1 MQVPFFNYP
10 KLYQDDAEM
19 LDPVINDCLKRGA
32 FIMQDDLTSFEEELA
47 KYLNVKHVIGV
58 ADGTM
63 AILLG
68 LKAMN
73 LTPGGEVILPSHT
86 FVATAAA
93 VKHAGLK
100 PVLADCKED
109 HLLDH
114 NDLEHR
120 INEKT
125 VAIMPVQLNGRTCEM
140 DKIQEI
146 ASKNSLKIAE
156 DSCQAL
162 GSKFKDQFAGTF
174 GSFGALSFYPSKTLG
189 CFGDGGAIITSD
201 SELYSKIIQLRD
213 HGRGEDGLVSKWGFN
228 SRLDNIQ
235 AAILK
240 AKFSKYDLIIQERRS
255 LAKHYI
261 RLLSDVSEIVLPPLD
276 DLNHFDVFQNFEIR
290 AKNRDNLVNYL
301 IENHI
306 GTLKQWG
313 GFCLHQFTDLN
324 MNSDT
329 PFCEELTKNFLML
342 PLNTTLTME
351 DIEHVCKTIKK
362 FYKKTY

>member
-1 MQVPFFNYP
+1 MKVPFFNYS
-10 KLYQDDAEM
+10 KLYQDDSKI
-19 LDPVINDCLKRGA
+19 LDPVIKDCLKRGA
-32 FIMQDDLTSFEEELA
+32 FIMQSDLSSFENELA
-47 KYLNVKHVIGV
+47 NYLNVKHVIGV

-68 LKAMN
+68 LKAMD
-73 LTPGGEVILPSHT
+73 LAKGGEVILPSHT

-109 HLLDH
+109 HLIDH
-114 NDLEHR
+114 NDIEHR
-120 INEKT
+120 ITEKT

-140 DKIQEI
+140 DKIQEL
-146 ASKNSLKIAE
+146 ADKHDLKIVE

-162 GSKFKDQFAGTF
+162 GSKFKNQYAGTF

-201 SELYSKIIQLRD
+201 TELFSNIIQLRD
-213 HGRGEDGLVSKWGFN
+213 HGRGPNGLVMKWGFN
-228 SRLDNIQ
+228 SRLDNLQ

-240 AKFSKYDLIIQERRS
+240 AKFSNYDLIIEKRRS
-255 LAKHYI
+255 LAKLYI
-261 RLLSDVSEIVLPPLD
+261 RLLSEISEIDLPPLD
-276 DLNHFDVFQNFEIR
+276 DLNHFDVFQNFEVR

-301 IENHI
+301 IKNHI

-313 GFCLHQFTDLN
+313 GFCLHQFPELS

-342 PLNTTLTME
+342 PLNTTLTTD
-351 DIEHVCKTIKK
+351 DIEYVCKTIKK
-362 FYKKTY
+362 FYKKT

>member
-10 KLYQDDAEM
+10 KLYQDDEKI
-19 LDPVINDCLKRGA
+19 LNPVINDCLNRGA
-32 FIMQDDLTSFEEELA
+32 FIMQDDLSSFEDELA

-73 LTPGGEVILPSHT
+73 LALGGEVILPSHT

-114 NDLEHR
+114 NDIEHR

-125 VAIMPVQLNGRTCEM
+125 VAILPVQLNGRTCEM

-146 ASKNSLKIAE
+146 AEKNNLKIAE

-162 GSKFKDQFAGTF
+162 GSKFKDQYAGTF

-201 SELYSKIIQLRD
+201 TDLYSKVIQLRD
-213 HGRGEDGLVSKWGFN
+213 HGRASNGLVTKWGFN
-228 SRLDNIQ
+228 SRLDNLQ

-240 AKFSKYDLIIQERRS
+240 TKLSKYESIIKKRRS
-255 LAKHYI
+255 IAEQYV
-261 RLLSDVSEIVLPPLD
+261 RSLSDIDEIFLPPLD
-276 DLNHFDVFQNFEIR
+276 DLNHYDIFQNFEIR
-290 AKNRDNLVNYL
+290 AKNRDKLADFLKQNN
-301 IENHI
+301 I

-313 GFCLHQFTDLN
+313 GYCLHQFPDLG
-324 MNSDT
+324 MNNDT
-329 PFCEELTKNFLML
+329 PYCEELTKNFLML
-342 PLNTTLTME
+342 PLNTTLTYS
-351 DIEHVCKTIKK
+351 DIDYVCNTIKR
-362 FYKKTY
+362 FYN